1 MRLLMMIMF
10 FSSHHLII
18 LLLLL
23 LLFYILS
30 GENASLGCT
39 VTSIPGSQVKWKSG
53 ERVIQNMSLMSFG
66 RQFYIIK
73 EGNFGQFERT
83 STLYIVNVLEKDAG
97 R

>member
-18 LLLLL
+18 LLLL